1 MKVIRRRD
9 LTEAQLNLIDTIRDH
24 IKDRHLLKII
34 PVGAIEVGGE
44 KVLLKDRKECS
55 EITWFN
61 TISERS
67 NWDIEILTQSNM
79 LINHDMFDRIGQ
91 EAIAKLSVELSKE
104 EAVDLVVKPYT
115 LIVEDLMR
123 NVAVGTEV
131 EIKHEN
137 GLQYFQGNVSQLLS
151 NGLERKDM
159 HVACVSVSENSMIL
173 DVVS

>member
-1 MKVIRRRD
+1 MHVIRQSE
-9 LTEAQLNLIDTIRDH
+9 LTTTQSDLIDTIRGH
-24 IKDRHLLKII
+24 LKHKHLLEIVSI
-34 PVGAIEVGGE
+34 GAIEVGGQ
-44 KVLLKDRKECS
+44 KILLKDRWGNS
-55 EITWFN
+55 EVSWFN
-61 TISERS
+61 TISESSKWTVRDLLGS
-67 NWDIEILTQSNM
+67 NVI
-79 LINHDMFDRIGQ
+79 INHNMFDRIGQ

-104 EAVDLVVKPYT
+104 EAVDSVVKPYT
-115 LIVEDLMR
+115 LRVEDLMR

-159 HVACVSVSENSMIL
+159 HVACVSVSDNSMIV